1 MGHSD
6 LVSAHGIRFKAMGRS
21 IVLRTS
27 GGPGPPRVCPYNSAA
42 LLGAF
47 VTSTT
52 SDRNLRRDPW
62 ADDIDD
68 CGRAPFKALTREE
81 VRVLVANNPRRVSP
95 WWVIAAQVV
104 VGVLTALVAGWFGS
118 AEGWFWSALYGA
130 AVVVVPG
137 ALMARGMTSPL
148 TSVSPGASALG
159 VMLWSM
165 VKIAV
170 SVVLLM
176 LAPKLVQPLSWPALL
191 ATMVL
196 CMQVYWVA
204 LLWRRR

>member
-1 MGHSD
+1 M
-6 LVSAHGIRFKAMGRS
+6 SAKGIRFKAAGDP
-21 IVLRTS
+21 IVRRTS
-27 GGPGPPRVCPYNSAA
+27 GGPGPARVCPYNPAA

-62 ADDIDD
+62 ADDADD
-68 CGRAPFKALTREE
+68 DGREPFKSLTREE
-81 VRVLVANNPRRVSP
+81 ARVLVANNLRRVSP
-95 WWVIAAQVV
+95 WWVIAAQAAI
-104 VGVLTALVAGWFGS
+104 GVLAALVAGGFGT

-137 ALMARGMTSPL
+137 ALMARGMTRPL

-159 VMLWSM
+159 VMLWSL

-170 SVVLLM
+170 SVALLM
-176 LAPKLVQPLSWPALL
+176 LAPKLVQPLSWPVLL

-196 CMQVYWVA
+196 CMQVYWLA
-204 LLWRRR
+204 LLWRRH